1 MKTYTYISRVAGDT
15 NMIFYLLCSI
25 TFLFAEELQEPQ
37 ETIVVE
43 AHRNIEVY
51 VAPIEMILLSE
62 HVEAVISKKSVVSYA
77 AAHWR
82 NSKIEKPGYKNIW
95 NPTSMHETI
104 DVYDVDTIEYAWN
117 NCNYKRDA
125 KKCSN
130 QNNHLLQ
137 ETYITIDDH
146 QIVVNMILYNSKMT
160 IINKATYT
168 TESQVKWI
176 KQQEVKITQQ
186 QGMMGSQTVTHIPK
200 EELPL
205 KWLIPTNLMDTHI
218 RQASIGLWSGA
229 KIR

>member
-1 MKTYTYISRVAGDT
+1 
-15 NMIFYLLCSI
+15 MIFYLLFA
-25 TFLFAEELQEPQ
+25 TMALFAEELQEPQ

-43 AHRNIEVY
+43 DYRNIEVY
-51 VAPIEMILLSE
+51 VAPIKMTLLSE
-62 HVEAVISKKSVVSYA
+62 HVEAVISDKSVVSYA
-77 AAHWR
+77 SAHWR

-95 NPTSMHETI
+95 SPVSMYETI

-168 TESQVKWI
+168 TESQIKWI
-176 KQQEVKITQQ
+176 KQQEIKITQQ
-186 QGMMGSQTVTHIPK
+186 QGMMGSQTVTHMPK

-229 KIR
+229 RIR

>member
-1 MKTYTYISRVAGDT
+1 
-15 NMIFYLLCSI
+15 MIFYLLCSI
-25 TFLFAEELQEPQ
+25 TFLFAEELQD
-37 ETIVVE
+37 
-43 AHRNIEVY
+43 
-51 VAPIEMILLSE
+51 
-62 HVEAVISKKSVVSYA
+62 
-77 AAHWR
+77 
-82 NSKIEKPGYKNIW
+82 
-95 NPTSMHETI
+95 PTSMHETI

-176 KQQEVKITQQ
+176 KQQEIKITQQ

-218 RQASIGLWSGA
+218 RQASIGLWSGT